1 MPTATPSPSE
11 TTPAIALPSVVPPP
25 VVTVRYRIEVRI
37 RDDDGFAAFVAR
49 VMDDPRGWKRA
60 RFDVR
65 ETRGA
70 RYRVVLA
77 EGDVVDELCRPYDTG
92 GRFSCQNGPVVA
104 INADR
109 WRKGIP
115 HWPED
120 LEHYR
125 TMLVNHEMGH
135 LLGQHHRDCPGAGR
149 LAPVMQ
155 QQSGSLD
162 GCRANAWPL
171 DVEIARASRHDLKL
185 APEFGE

>member
-1 MPTATPSPSE
+1 VTGVQTC
-11 TTPAIALPSVVPPP
+11 ALP
-25 VVTVRYRIEVRI
+25 IFEVRI

-65 ETRGA
+65 ETRDA

-109 WRKGIP
+109 WRKGVP
-115 HWPED
+115 QWPED